1 MGKKKTIWWLVGGLV
16 GLIIVLIILKNAGVI
31 GNTEGVKVAVDTARD
46 HVIIEV
52 VSASGKIYP
61 ETEVKIKPDVSGEII
76 DMPVEEGDSVTAG
89 QLLLKINP
97 TIYVSEVSQAEAI
110 VNQSR
115 SSVTNSENMANQAKA
130 QMERAETGFN
140 RSKQLYQDK
149 VISKVEY
156 EQAETDYLTAK
167 ATYNAALA
175 TISGGNF
182 GVNSASASLTQAREN
197 LRRTT
202 ITAPTSGIISQLLVK
217 KGERVVGTAQ
227 MDGTQIMTI
236 ADMGRMEVRVE
247 VSETD
252 ISKVSLGD
260 TALIEVDAYRNRKF
274 TGIVTKI
281 SVSSV
286 ADNNTLAAAA
296 STSDQVSN
304 YTVHILIHPETYE
317 SLRTELGKGK
327 FPFKPG
333 MSAGV
338 EIHTR
343 KETGLGVPLMAVT
356 TRDWPD
362 DEERQHVSQ
371 NDHAEKTGAA
381 KTNSDIRQVVFVYH
395 PETKQVS
402 IRDVK
407 TGIQDNEFIQITN
420 GLKQGEMVITSPYS
434 VIARQLEDK
443 MEVKVVDKKQLWDA
457 GTDKKEE

>member
-1 MGKKKTIWWLVGGLV
+1 MGKKKTIWWLIGGLV
-16 GLIIVLIILKNAGVI
+16 GLVFVLIILKNAGVI
-31 GNTEGVKVAVDTARD
+31 GNTEGLKVAVDTAQD
-46 HVIIEV
+46 HTIIEV

-97 TIYVSEVSQAEAI
+97 TIYVSEVNQAEAI
-110 VNQSR
+110 VNQTR
-115 SSVTNSENMANQAKA
+115 SSVTNSENLAQQAQA
-130 QMERAETGFN
+130 QMDRAEANYN

-156 EQAETDYLTAK
+156 EQAETEYLTAK
-167 ATYNAALA
+167 ASYNASLA
-175 TISGGNF
+175 TISSGNF
-182 GVNSASASLTQAREN
+182 GVSSASASLSQAREN

-227 MDGTQIMTI
+227 MDGTQIMTL

-260 TALIEVDAYRNRKF
+260 TALIDVDAYRNRKF
-274 TGIVTKI
+274 TGTVTKI

-286 ADNNTLAAAA
+286 ADNSTLGSAV
-296 STSDQVSN
+296 SNDQVSN

-317 SLRTELGKGK
+317 ALRSELGKGK

-338 EIHTR
+338 EILTR
-343 KETGLGVPLMAVT
+343 KETGLAIPLMAVT
-356 TRDWPD
+356 TRDWPEGEGRKPVAATVQKD
-362 DEERQHVSQ
+362 
-371 NDHAEKTGAA
+371 ATGTV
-381 KTNSDIRQVVFVYH
+381 KTNSDIRQVVFVYQ
-395 PETKQVS
+395 PETNEVS

-407 TGIQDNEFIQITN
+407 TGIQDNEFIQITS
-420 GLKQGEMVITSPYS
+420 GLKNGEMVVSSPYS

-443 MEVKVVDKKQLWDA
+443 MKVRVVDKKQLWEA
-457 GTDKKEE
+457 NSEKKKED